1 MTHKSGFVAV
11 IGRPNVGK
19 STLLNYLLGQKGAIV
34 SPRPQTTRRKQL
46 GILTSPETQIIFI
59 DTPGINRP
67 RHSLDKFMLASSTEA
82 IGDADVILWIVDSS
96 EMPDENDKRIAEMI
110 TMRASQPSGGS
121 VILALNKSDRLKP
134 AQVMRN
140 TDAYRSLLP
149 AAEWMLISAMRGDN
163 VNDKLLPMIVARLPE
178 GPKYYDDDQITDFD
192 LRQLAA
198 ELIRES
204 ALELLREEVPHGI
217 FVEIDEFN
225 EQPNKATHI
234 AAVIYVERENHKGI
248 VIGKGG
254 EMLKRIG
261 TNSRKEIEAQ
271 VENKVFLELH
281 VKVREDWR
289 SDGNQVKR
297 FGYDMN
303 RDA

>member
-1 MTHKSGFVAV
+1 MTYKSGFVAV
-11 IGRPNVGK
+11 IGRPNAGK
-19 STLLNYLLGQKGAIV
+19 STLLNRLLGQKVAIV

-46 GILTSPETQIIFI
+46 GILTLPESQIIFI

-67 RHSLDKFMLASSTEA
+67 RHSLDKYMQAASNDA

-110 TMRASQPSGGS
+110 QKHRPQPSSSS

-149 AAEWMLISAMRGDN
+149 SAEWMLISALRGDN
-163 VNDKLLPMIVARLPE
+163 VNDQLMPMIVARLPE

-192 LRQLAA
+192 LRLLAA

-225 EQPNKATHI
+225 EQPNKVTRI
-234 AAVIYVERENHKGI
+234 SAVIYVERDNHKGI

-254 EMLKRIG
+254 ETLKRIG
-261 TNSRKEIEAQ
+261 TNARKEIEAQ

-281 VKVREDWR
+281 VKVNEDWR

-303 RDA
+303 NG

>member
-19 STLLNYLLGQKGAIV
+19 STLLNYLLGQKVAIV

-46 GILTSPETQIIFI
+46 GILTSPEAQIIFM

-67 RHSLDKFMLASSTEA
+67 RHSLDKFMLATSTDA
-82 IGDADVILWIVDSS
+82 IGDADVILWIVDTS

-110 TMRASQPSGGS
+110 STRASQRSGS
-121 VILALNKSDRLKP
+121 SAILALNKSDRLKP
-134 AQVMRN
+134 NQVMRN

-225 EQPNKATHI
+225 ETPNKATHI

-281 VKVREDWR
+281 VKVRDDWR

-297 FGYDMN
+297 FGY
-303 RDA
+303 

>member
-1 MTHKSGFVAV
+1 MFHSGFVAV
-11 IGRPNVGK
+11 IGRPNAGK
-19 STLLNYLLGQKGAIV
+19 STLLNRLLGQKIAIV

-46 GILTSPETQIIFI
+46 GILTLPEAQIIFI

-67 RHSLDKFMLASSTEA
+67 RQSLDKFMLATSTDA

-96 EMPDENDKRIAEMI
+96 EMPDENDTRIAEMI
-110 TMRASQPSGGS
+110 QTHRS

-149 AAEWMLISAMRGDN
+149 AAEWMLISATRGDN
-163 VNDKLLPMIVARLPE
+163 VGDKLLPMIIARLPE

-217 FVEIDEFN
+217 FVEIEEFK
-225 EQPNKATHI
+225 EPPNKAARI
-234 AAVIYVERENHKGI
+234 SAVIYVERENHKGI

-261 TNSRKEIEAQ
+261 THARKEIEAQ

-281 VKVREDWR
+281 VKVRDDWR

-303 RDA
+303 SGQ